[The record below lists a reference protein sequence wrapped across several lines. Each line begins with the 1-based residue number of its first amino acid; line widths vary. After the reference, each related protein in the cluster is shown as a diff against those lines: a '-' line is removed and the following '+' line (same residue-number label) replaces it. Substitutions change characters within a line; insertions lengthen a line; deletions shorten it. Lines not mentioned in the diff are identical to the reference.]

1 MRLDLYLVTDP
12 DLTAGRPLLQV
23 VAAALEGGVTAV
35 QLRDKR
41 AAPRDLLALGAEM
54 RRIARRHQATFI
66 VNDRVDLA
74 LALDADGVHV
84 GAEDLPPLEARRLA
98 PRPRLVGV
106 SAGTV
111 QEAQSAERA
120 GADYLGAGPVFATA
134 TKAYAA
140 GEPIGLSGLA
150 AIASAVSIPV
160 VGIGGID
167 SGNASSV
174 IEVGAAGVAVISAIV
189 GARDPEA
196 AAREILSRVREALG
210 RRGALG
216 PAAEGRPER

>member
-12 DLTAGRPLLQV
+12 DLTAGRPILQV

-35 QLRDKR
+35 QLRDKKS
-41 AAPRDLLALGAEM
+41 APRDLLALGAEM

-111 QEAQSAERA
+111 REAQSAERV

-134 TKAYAA
+134 TKPDA
-140 GEPIGLSGLA
+140 GEPIGLDGLA

-174 IEVGAAGVAVISAIV
+174 IEAGAAGVAVISAIV
-189 GARDPEA
+189 GAGDPEA
-196 AAREILSRVREALG
+196 AAREILARVRWALG

-216 PAAEGRPER
+216 PAANGKPGT

>member
-54 RRIARRHQATFI
+54 RRMTLRHQATFI

-111 QEAQSAERA
+111 REALSAERA

-134 TKAYAA
+134 TKADA
-140 GEPIGLSGLA
+140 GEPIGLDGLA
-150 AIASAVSIPV
+150 AIASAVRIPV

-174 IEVGAAGVAVISAIV
+174 IEAGAAGVAVISAIM
-189 GARDPEA
+189 GAGDPAA

-210 RRGALG
+210 RRGASG
-216 PAAEGRPER
+216 PAAKGRPGT